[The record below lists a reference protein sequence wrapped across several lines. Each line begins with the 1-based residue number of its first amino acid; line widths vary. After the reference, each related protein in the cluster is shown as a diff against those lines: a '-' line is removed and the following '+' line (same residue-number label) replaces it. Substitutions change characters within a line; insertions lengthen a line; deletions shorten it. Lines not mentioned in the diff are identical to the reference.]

1 MTDTKALKEII
12 SNNGLKLKYVA
23 EQLGLSQYGFSLKV
37 ENKKEFKTSE
47 VTALCELLNIN
58 SLEDKEK
65 IFFKRWF
72 KINNIRK
79 EWKISNLG
87 KEEEKV
93 KGIQSIEV
101 VEVIKTKTVVGDG
114 TKENPVKEI
123 IQYWDKN
130 GKLISQE

>member
-72 KINNIRK
+72 KTNNIRK